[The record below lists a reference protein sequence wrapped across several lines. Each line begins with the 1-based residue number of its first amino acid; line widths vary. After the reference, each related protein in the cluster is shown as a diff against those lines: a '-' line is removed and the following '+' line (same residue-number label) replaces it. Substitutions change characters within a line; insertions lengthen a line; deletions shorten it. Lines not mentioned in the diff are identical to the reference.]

1 MKSSSDGLETNED
14 SSETNRF
21 WKNRTKIATAG
32 AQAGATR
39 IIANPIRVS
48 TAIARIGLA
57 TCSSGA
63 KAIEATATQIVGIT
77 SRDGAGR
84 YSVKSACT
92 AISHCGQPGSRS
104 FKFSGITFAR
114 NFEM

>member
-14 SSETNRF
+14 SNETNRF

-39 IIANPIRVS
+39 MIANPIRVS
-48 TAIARIGLA
+48 TAIASTGLA

-63 KAIEATATQIVGIT
+63 KAIEATAMQIVGIT
-77 SRDGAGR
+77 SRDGAGG
-84 YSVKSACT
+84 YSIRSAGT
-92 AISHCGQPGSRS
+92 AISHGGQTRR
-104 FKFSGITFAR
+104 FVTAHL
-114 NFEM
+114 

>member
-21 WKNRTKIATAG
+21 WKNSTKIATAG

-39 IIANPIRVS
+39 MIAIPIRIS
-48 TAIARIGLA
+48 TAIASTGLA

-63 KAIEATATQIVGIT
+63 KAIEATAMQIVGIT

-92 AISHCGQPGSRS
+92 AISHCGQTRQCLTEYLRGL
-104 FKFSGITFAR
+104 KFSG
-114 NFEM
+114 

>member
-21 WKNRTKIATAG
+21 WKNSTKIATAG

-39 IIANPIRVS
+39 MIAIPIRIS
-48 TAIARIGLA
+48 TAIASIGLA

-63 KAIEATATQIVGIT
+63 KAIEATAMQIVGIT

-84 YSVKSACT
+84 YSVRSACT
-92 AISHCGQPGSRS
+92 AISHGGQSQQPWR
-104 FKFSGITFAR
+104 APPVPQV
-114 NFEM
+114 